1 MNREELALRNKLLI
15 GLNLSY
21 NRLLEKKQREDGNLI
36 FSKNGKIVKVKARKI
51 GQPVAERIS
60 VSL

>member
-1 MNREELALRNKLLI
+1 MNRQELALRNKLLI

-21 NRLLEKKQREDGNLI
+21 NRLLEQKQKEDGNLI

-51 GQPVAERIS
+51 GKVDLQRIS
-60 VSL
+60 V

>member
-21 NRLLEKKQREDGNLI
+21 SRLIEKKQKEDGNLI
-36 FSKNGKIVKVKARKI
+36 FSKNGKIIKVKARNLAT
-51 GQPVAERIS
+51 AEAKK
-60 VSL
+60 VSI